1 MSPMHF
7 FAATTDELDVT
18 SARSWLTWFTGTP
31 LRLLVI
37 VLIGVVALLIVRRL
51 VNTLTEHL
59 AEGTLLNRRGL
70 RELGGTDVGAAL
82 LRANPLATARRAQ
95 RARTIGSVLRSTATL
110 VIGSIV
116 VLMVLAEVGMNIAP
130 LLASAGVVGVALG
143 FGAQSL
149 VRDFLSGMF
158 LLLEDQYGVGDTITV
173 GDVSGTVEAVALRIT
188 KIRDDSGTLWFI
200 RNGEILKVGNRTQG
214 WSRAV
219 VDVELA
225 SSTDLTQARAA
236 LARAGERV
244 KADPVLSGY
253 LLEDPQV
260 VGIESLAAGSVLLK
274 VQVRTNPAMQWDVA
288 RALREAVRLEL
299 GTADIQLA

>member
-1 MSPMHF
+1 MHF
-7 FAATTDELDVT
+7 SAATSDDLDFTIV
-18 SARSWLTWFTGTP
+18 SSWLTWFTGTP

-37 VLIGVVALLIVRRL
+37 VLIGLITLLIVRR
-51 VNTLTEHL
+51 VIKTMTDHL
-59 AEGTLLNRRGL
+59 AEGTLMNRRGL
-70 RELGGTDVGAAL
+70 RELGATDVGAAL
-82 LRANPLATARRAQ
+82 LRSNPLASARRAQ
-95 RARTIGSVLRSTATL
+95 RARTIGSVLRSTSTL

-116 VLMVLAEVGMNIAP
+116 VLMLLDEVGMNIAP

-149 VRDFLSGMF
+149 VRDFLSGTF

-188 KIRDDSGTLWFI
+188 KIRDESGTLWFI

-219 VDVELA
+219 VDVA
-225 SSTDLTQARAA
+225 VAASTDLTQARAA
-236 LARAGERV
+236 LARAGEHV
-244 KADPVLSGY
+244 KADPILANY
-253 LLEDPQV
+253 LQEDPQV

-274 VQVRTNPAMQWDVA
+274 IQVRTDPAMQWDVA
-288 RALREAVRLEL
+288 RALREAVRREL
-299 GTADIQLA
+299 DTAGIPLA

>member
-1 MSPMHF
+1 MHF
-7 FAATTDELDVT
+7 SVETNEKFDLT
-18 SARSWLTWFTGTP
+18 SAHDWLTWFTGTP

-37 VLIGVVALLIVRRL
+37 VLIGVVTLLIVRHL
-51 VNTLTEHL
+51 VKTMTDHL
-59 AEGTLLNRRGL
+59 ADGTLMNRRGL
-70 RELGGTDVGAAL
+70 RGLGATEVGAAV
-82 LRANPLATARRAQ
+82 LRANPLASARRAQ
-95 RARTIGSVLRSTATL
+95 RARTIGSVLRSTSTL

-116 VLMVLAEVGMNIAP
+116 ALMVLAEVGMNIAP

-188 KIRDDSGTLWFI
+188 KIRDESGTLWFV

-219 VDVELA
+219 VDVALA
-225 SSTDLTQARAA
+225 SSTDLTAARAA

-244 KADPVLSGY
+244 KDDPVLASY
-253 LLEDPQV
+253 LLEDPEV
-260 VGIESLAAGSVLLK
+260 VGIESLAADSVLLK
-274 VQVRTNPAMQWDVA
+274 IQVRTNPAMQWAVA
-288 RALREAVRLEL
+288 RALREAVHLEL
-299 GTADIQLA
+299 GTAEITLA